1 MHGKT
6 MKNLIVGIDPGK
18 KGAIAFLDKD
28 TLEAEVYS
36 MPQFILD
43 LVDILKSKQE
53 NIFFAVIEKQ
63 QPFPRQG
70 IVSTFNLG
78 EHYGTIKGI
87 LYTLQI
93 PYIEVSPHK
102 WQKEMIGIKKKA
114 KIKELSLK
122 KAKAFFPYLDIG
134 KNHNKADALL
144 IAEYARRFIYKSL

>member
-1 MHGKT
+1 MNKFY
-6 MKNLIVGIDPGK
+6 IVGIDPGK

-28 TLEAEVYS
+28 TLKAEVYS
-36 MPQFILD
+36 MPQLTID
-43 LVDILKSKQE
+43 LVDMLKNKQKD
-53 NIFFAVIEKQ
+53 IFFVILEKQ
-63 QPFPRQG
+63 QPYPKQG

-114 KIKELSLK
+114 KIKKLSLE

-134 KNHNKADALL
+134 KDHNKADALL
-144 IAEYARRFIYKSL
+144 IAEWGRRFLIAKSQELS

>member
-53 NIFFAVIEKQ
+53 NIFFCC
-63 QPFPRQG
+63 
-70 IVSTFNLG
+70 
-78 EHYGTIKGI
+78 Y
-87 LYTLQI
+87 
-93 PYIEVSPHK
+93 
-102 WQKEMIGIKKKA
+102 
-114 KIKELSLK
+114 
-122 KAKAFFPYLDIG
+122 
-134 KNHNKADALL
+134 
-144 IAEYARRFIYKSL
+144 